1 MKPFDVVVVGAGPAG
16 CAAAGACAGAG
27 LSVLCI
33 EEHGTIGYPVQ
44 CAGLLSN
51 AAFAECRTSER
62 PVLNRV
68 SGARIIS
75 GEGNG
80 ILIDAKTTKALVV
93 DRCALDREMAESAAD
108 AGAEFILKTAVY
120 GVSGGAVLTRG
131 VNGHNEIPFRIL
143 IAADGPRATIA
154 RLYGMKRAK
163 IYFSGIQADLPGEY
177 DPRLVGIYPDAS
189 PEFFGWMIP
198 TGQHRIRV
206 GLCGSE
212 DVPAR
217 FAAFVRRFGCSATQL
232 VTGTLPLGVMPKTYG
247 RRTLFAGDCA
257 GFAKPTSGGGVYT
270 GVRAARHAATIAA
283 LACEKG
289 RFDDRMLAGYERLW
303 KEDFGREIDFG
314 FRLLSMRRKMSP
326 AQIDALIRALDDPA
340 ILSAIL
346 DHADMDRPAAIA
358 RILLKKPAVLACLG
372 SVLSAGIRS
381 LLG

>member
-198 TGQHRIRV
+198 IGQHRIRV